1 MGLSSRYWNM
11 WRISPAGD
19 HRQGYESYPVP
30 AAQEFFTQTFQPPT
44 AQDEPLA
51 LSSSRQTAYQ
61 TELMPRFQQ
70 SSLDGMT
77 RAQAGLCLRCYVSRP
92 ILNACR
98 KIDSLFGGQKCF
110 TYQDL
115 LPFVLNDDG
124 ETLML
129 LEDDRKTQVVLD
141 DSGKTRPTD
150 YKFFSMEILQTFKPD
165 PQTSLSLD
173 NWVYLQTKQN
183 REIKNFLA
191 EFGFKN
197 LSDWALLNRASQPQL
212 ERLSERDRHLV
223 EAFHSVY
230 RRDRRKN
237 NAAAKCTD
245 PSSEQL
251 DEMLTQL
258 QAHEVAIDAPA
269 QLMTALKQVATQL
282 RQYDIWS
289 SREPLELYNPDDS
302 NYTPRSDL
310 PHESYDALDLEQ
322 QELLAFFEQQL
333 KTALVQAIE
342 KGIGDRIAV
351 LKNGRYA
358 PFVSQFIPG
367 LQQYYVKGLSL
378 KEIAPQLGMTSW
390 DQARRILNPGDLLN
404 TVRTLTLQQVLEHV
418 LDKANRMGL
427 TELPPEP
434 DYLKTLV
441 EQIEAFADAEIFR
454 EAAEEIRTGK
464 NRSMQSVYAH
474 SLRLFFAQSLHSS
487 VPREVSHA

>member
-1 MGLSSRYWNM
+1 MELSSRYWNM

-19 HRQGYESYPVP
+19 RQGYESCPVP
-30 AAQEFFTQTFQPPT
+30 TAQEFFTKTFQTPT
-44 AQDEPLA
+44 AQDEPIA
-51 LSSSRQTAYQ
+51 LSNSRQAAYQ

-70 SSLDGMT
+70 SSLDVMT

-98 KIDSLFGGQKCF
+98 KIDSLFGGQQCF

-129 LEDDRKTQVVLD
+129 LEDDLKTQVVLD
-141 DSGKTRPTD
+141 ENGETRPTD

-212 ERLSERDRHLV
+212 ERLSERDRHLIQ
-223 EAFHSVY
+223 AFHSVY
-230 RRDRRKN
+230 RRDRRN
-237 NAAAKCTD
+237 NKSAAKCPD
-245 PSSEQL
+245 PSRDQL
-251 DEMLTQL
+251 NEMLTCL
-258 QAHEVAIDAPA
+258 QKYDVAVDNPA

-310 PHESYDALDLEQ
+310 PHESYDAQELEQ
-322 QELLAFFEQQL
+322 QELLAFFEEQL
-333 KTALVQAIE
+333 KTALGQAIE
-342 KGIGDRIAV
+342 KGVGDRIAA
-351 LKNGRYA
+351 LENGRYA
-358 PFVSQFIPG
+358 PFAAKFVPG
-367 LQQYYVKGLSL
+367 LQQYYEQGLSL

-404 TVRTLTLQQVLEHV
+404 TVRSLTLQQVLECV
-418 LDKANRMGL
+418 LDKANQMGL
-427 TELPPEP
+427 TALPPEP
-434 DYLKTLV
+434 DYLKTLM
-441 EQIEAFADAEIFR
+441 EHIEAFADAEVFR
-454 EAAEEIRTGK
+454 EAAEEIRVGK
-464 NRSMQSVYAH
+464 NRLMQSLYAY
-474 SLRLFFAQSLHSS
+474 SLRLFFEQSLHPAM
-487 VPREVSHA
+487 PREVSHA

>member
-19 HRQGYESYPVP
+19 RQGYQSCTVP
-30 AAQEFFTQTFQPPT
+30 PAQEFFAATFQSQMTQEDPIN
-44 AQDEPLA
+44 ASNSQ
-51 LSSSRQTAYQ
+51 QTNYQ

-70 SSLDGMT
+70 SSLDVMT

-124 ETLML
+124 ETLIL
-129 LEDDRKTQVVLD
+129 LGDDSKTQIVLD
-141 DSGKTRPTD
+141 RDGETRTAE

-165 PQTSLSLD
+165 LQSSLSLD

-183 REIKNFLA
+183 CEIKNFLA

-197 LSDWALLNRASQPQL
+197 LSDWALLNRARKIQVEQ
-212 ERLSERDRHLV
+212 LSERDRHLV

-230 RRDRRKN
+230 RRDRRQQKQST
-237 NAAAKCTD
+237 KCAD
-245 PSSEQL
+245 PSNEQL
-251 DEMLTQL
+251 HEMLAQL
-258 QAHEVAIDAPA
+258 QVRETAINNSA

-310 PHESYDALDLEQ
+310 PHESYDALELEQ
-322 QELLAFFEQQL
+322 QELLTFFEKQL

-342 KGIGDRIAV
+342 KGVGDRIAA
-351 LKNGRYA
+351 LENGRYA
-358 PFVSQFIPG
+358 PFAAQFVPG
-367 LQQYYVKGLSL
+367 LQQYYVLGLSL

-404 TVRTLTLQQVLEHV
+404 TVRSLTLQQVLERV
-418 LDKANRMGL
+418 LDKANQMGL
-427 TELPPEP
+427 TKLPPEP

-441 EQIEAFADAEIFR
+441 EHIEAFADAEIFR
-454 EAAEEIRTGK
+454 EAAEEIRAGK

-474 SLRLFFAQSLHSS
+474 SLRLFFEKSLHPSM
-487 VPREVSHA
+487 PREVSHA